1 MRAMGRFSRLRAPA
15 VGWPVAPPPPVERPA
30 SAPPTGGGDV
40 ASRDAGRNGSAPGR
54 DPAHN
59 GTPADA
65 GRTGSPPTAASTPTP
80 PTPPAPTPASEPTAE
95 LPGPLGGGAVGFR
108 DRARVRRRL
117 RYLRQVRELA
127 FRDLGGFV
135 FDSRRFDRPRED
147 IVDAKVKGILAMDRE
162 LRTLETALD
171 DRQELLLLHEPG
183 ITACPRC
190 GVIHGSDANF
200 CPGCGLSCGGGGPL
214 PLDSRAPLP
223 ARPGPGDQP
232 TLTRPTLSGE

>member
-1 MRAMGRFSRLRAPA
+1 MGRFSRLRAPA

-30 SAPPTGGGDV
+30 SAPPAGRGDV
-40 ASRDAGRNGSAPGR
+40 ATEDAGRNGSAPVR
-54 DPAHN
+54 EPAHN

-65 GRTGSPPTAASTPTP
+65 GRNARPPTATLTPTLTPTP
-80 PTPPAPTPASEPTAE
+80 PAPASEPTAE
-95 LPGPLGGGAVGFR
+95 LPGPLDGSAGFR

-135 FDSRRFDRPRED
+135 FDSRRFGRPRED

-214 PLDSRAPLP
+214 PLDSRAPLS
-223 ARPGPGDQP
+223 ARPGPADQP
-232 TLTRPTLSGE
+232 TLTGPTLSGE